1 MPRSWSRCPEG
12 VLGDFSVIRRCM
24 ETTRLNYYKRHIGD
38 YAAATRHLSLLEH
51 GVYCLMLDVYYTSEK
66 ALPVDTR
73 AVQRLVNARGEDERE
88 AVSVVLQEFFVLR
101 DDGWHQGRCDDEIQ
115 RKQAVAETNQVIG
128 RMGGRPKVITDSVIP
143 GNPDGISKETETV
156 PTNETERNPS
166 HKPLA
171 TINSDPYG
179 SVAAIPPCPHLR
191 LLDLFAKHLPELPQ
205 PKPELWQGKNAEAMR
220 ARWKW
225 VLQAKRKSG
234 ERYASNPAEALD
246 WFDRFFGY
254 VAGSDFLTGRNG
266 KWTNCDLGWLMKADN
281 FAKVVQG
288 NYENKVTP

>member
-1 MPRSWSRCPEG
+1 M
-12 VLGDFSVIRRCM
+12 
-24 ETTRLNYYKRHIGD
+24 NYYKRHIGD

-73 AVQRLVNARGEDERE
+73 AVQRLVNARSEEERA
-88 AVSVVLQEFFVLR
+88 AVDVVLEEFFEKHA
-101 DDGWHQGRCDDEIQ
+101 DGWHQSRCDEEIHH
-115 RKQAVAETNQVIG
+115 KQAKAETNQALG

-143 GNPDGISKETETV
+143 ESQSLKHESESVSSHETS
-156 PTNETERNPS
+156 RNPS
-166 HKPLA
+166 HKPV
-171 TINSDPYG
+171 TNSQYSDADA
-179 SVAAIPPCPHLR
+179 SVAGGLPACPHIR
-191 LLDLFAKHLPELPQ
+191 LLELFGQRLPVLPQ
-205 PKPELWQGKNAEAMR
+205 PKPELWAGKSADAMR

-225 VLQAKRKSG
+225 VLTAKRTNGK
-234 ERYASNPAEALD
+234 RYATDAAEALD

-288 NYENKVTP
+288 NYENKEAA